1 MKIRFI
7 VFTFIAFVSLG
18 SATVFAQNAVDSL
31 FFRDG
36 RVEGVIVSRSTSDMI
51 QFSYPNETLQNEM
64 WKSELLRIKYASG
77 RIEQLS
83 VIEDALPVPEPEF
96 VGEAY
101 LIGENNNYSL
111 LDKEVAQTKYGLR
124 NKYKIKGRE
133 ANLQIDNTGT
143 MSFVV
148 RANDNESVPM
158 SIITIYK
165 LTRSGTKRKVVV
177 DQHGAGLSETVKKF
191 EMPFTA
197 EKYGKSSY
205 LVVAKNYKSGEYAIT
220 VYNPNTVDEK
230 KIIFNCIGVLSSP
243 D

>member
-1 MKIRFI
+1 M
-7 VFTFIAFVSLG
+7 FVAVALLS
-18 SATVFAQNAVDSL
+18 SATAIAQAPVDSL

-51 QFSYPNETLQNEM
+51 QFSYPNETLLNEIQ
-64 WKSELLRIKYASG
+64 KSELVRIKYGSG
-77 RIEQLS
+77 RIENLRT
-83 VIEDALPVPEPEF
+83 IEDSLPIPEPEF
-96 VGEAY
+96 VGEVY
-101 LIGENNNYSL
+101 IIMRGNNNYAP
-111 LDKEVAQTKYGLR
+111 LDKEVAQYKKGLR

-133 ANLQIDNTGT
+133 AKLQVYNQGT
-143 MSFVV
+143 LTFVI

-165 LTRSGTKRKVVV
+165 LTRNGTKRKVVV
-177 DQHGAGLSETVKKF
+177 SQHGIGISETVKKF

-230 KIIFNCIGVLSSP
+230 KIVFNYIGVVSSP
-243 D
+243 ESR